1 MLASSPSASANRL
14 ASPEARRYPGA
25 SDVPRPSVPR
35 ERLAAAGTSDG
46 PGARCTVYKT
56 SVVTWTGAL
65 STTVGRRRSRLDL
78 PRRSAYTS
86 PSRMAGQGLERREV
100 LRMLALAAAASGHP
114 GFHRWSFACAHGEDR
129 LQVKP
134 ARYVPRF
141 FSAEEY
147 AVVERL
153 ADLVLPSEGTPG
165 ASEAGVAEFVDFM
178 VDHDPGVQYRFR
190 YGLVWLD
197 ARARKAHGR
206 SFRKLPRA
214 DQEEILGALAY
225 RARYRPGE
233 EEGRAFFK
241 LVREYT
247 L

>member
-1 MLASSPSASANRL
+1 
-14 ASPEARRYPGA
+14 
-25 SDVPRPSVPR
+25 
-35 ERLAAAGTSDG
+35 
-46 PGARCTVYKT
+46 
-56 SVVTWTGAL
+56 
-65 STTVGRRRSRLDL
+65 
-78 PRRSAYTS
+78 
-86 PSRMAGQGLERREV
+86 MAGQGLERREV

-114 GFHRWSFACAHGEDR
+114 GFHRWTFACGHGGER

-134 ARYVPRF
+134 ARYTPRF

-153 ADLVLPSEGTPG
+153 ADLVIPSDGTPG
-165 ASEAGVAEFVDFM
+165 ASEAGAAEFIDFM

-206 SFRKLPRA
+206 SFRELPRT
-214 DQEEILGALAY
+214 DQEEILGGLAY
-225 RARYRPGE
+225 STRHRPGE

-247 L
+247 LMGFYTSRVGLEQLGYPGLVSFRATLPGCPHEGDPEHRRLPPPRR